1 MCTFLTISFLIKLL
15 NLIGLSSDG
24 YGVYKLF
31 FLSPKQFSTIDKN
44 ELLAVIPPPN
54 ENEFLIKKMTEM
66 ISEINKQNI
75 VLEKKAKSAFK
86 FILVGFV
93 LQVLSILLSIIYCS

>member
-15 NLIGLSSDG
+15 NLIGLSTDG

-31 FLSPKQFSTIDKN
+31 FLSPKQLSAIDKI
-44 ELLAVIPPPN
+44 ELRAIHPPPN
-54 ENEFLIKKMTEM
+54 ENEFLIKKMAEM

-75 VLEKKAKSAFK
+75 VLEKKAKSAFN
-86 FILVGFV
+86 FVLVGFS
-93 LQVLSILLSIIYCS
+93 LQVMAILLSIIF

>member
-31 FLSPKQFSTIDKN
+31 FLSPKQLSTIDKN

>member
-31 FLSPKQFSTIDKN
+31 FLSPKQLSTIDKN

-93 LQVLSILLSIIYCS
+93 LQVLSILYLL